1 MYTDQM
7 LFQHS
12 HLILCQKSD
21 SLCSRFKRKPLDHD
35 GIRLNM
41 IRQFVNSRM
50 DIALRG
56 LYSNILIKNL
66 SKLEMIII
74 NRTDS
79 KDQYHFSSSD
89 SASKNGRPR
98 LSER

>member
-41 IRQFVNSRM
+41 IRQFINSRM
-50 DIALRG
+50 DITLRG
-56 LYSNILIKNL
+56 LYSNIFIKNL

-79 KDQYHFSSSD
+79 KNQYHFSSSD
-89 SASKNGRPR
+89 STQKTVTPG
-98 LSER
+98 

>member
-21 SLCSRFKRKPLDHD
+21 SPCSRFKRKPLDHD

-41 IRQFVNSRM
+41 IQQFVNSHM
-50 DIALRG
+50 DIALHG
-56 LYSNILIKNL
+56 LYSNIFIKNL

-79 KDQYHFSSSD
+79 KNQYHYSFSD
-89 SASKNGRPR
+89 SVPKSSRQM